1 MNITALKGIGECG
14 IKLLDLSSINELEEE
29 FLCTLHHELKTRLN
43 LREGDIMKFVNLMM
57 GLALLGFITSAP
69 KRNAYAD
76 STVTAQKDRAEAPE
90 FELNDLK
97 GEAVRLSQFKGK
109 VVIVNFWAT
118 WCAPCKQ
125 EIPHLSKMLETYKDQ
140 GLVVLTISTDSPQ
153 TQSQVGRLA
162 RRWKTHTLLDPE
174 GRVVA
179 QLNPRGIAPFTL
191 IVDRQGKIAFDHDGY
206 HSGDEVKMEAAVK
219 VILAEK

>member
-1 MNITALKGIGECG
+1 MKRIQVLLGLVLFGLSLTVSLPQQASAEDPQITA
-14 IKLLDLSSINELEEE
+14 D
-29 FLCTLHHELKTRLN
+29 
-43 LREGDIMKFVNLMM
+43 
-57 GLALLGFITSAP
+57 
-69 KRNAYAD
+69 
-76 STVTAQKDRAEAPE
+76 KDRVEAPE
-90 FELNDLK
+90 FELSDLK

-109 VVIVNFWAT
+109 VVVVNFWAT

-125 EIPHLSKMLETYKDQ
+125 EVPHLSRMVETYKEQ

-179 QLNPRGIAPFTL
+179 QLNPRGIAPYTL
-191 IVDRQGKIAFDHDGY
+191 IVDRKGKIAFDHDGY

-219 VILAEK
+219 EILAEK